1 MKRSEFGVTSKLL
14 VAACQVEDQLE
25 SQQAVLAL
33 QQYWSRLEPHQF
45 VPVKTFAAA
54 FAKTQLGQQNAADLT
69 APEEHVP
76 KEGELD
82 PLQRTKCVNPAYVSF
97 LEPQQRMKADAG
109 L

>member
-1 MKRSEFGVTSKLL
+1 MTSKLL
-14 VAACQVEDQLE
+14 DAPSQVEDKLE
-25 SQQAVLAL
+25 PQQAVLAL

-82 PLQRTKCVNPAYVSF
+82 PLQRTKFVPPVCGSL
-97 LEPQQRMKADAG
+97 LERQQRMKADTG